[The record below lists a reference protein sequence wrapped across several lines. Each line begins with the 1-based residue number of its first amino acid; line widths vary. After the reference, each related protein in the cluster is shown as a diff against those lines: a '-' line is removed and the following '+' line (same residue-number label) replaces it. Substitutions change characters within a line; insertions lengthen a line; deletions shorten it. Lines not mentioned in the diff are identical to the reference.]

1 MEVKNNYDSF
11 DPLAYIE
18 NKYSTMSEWTA
29 IPLKGLRDVFLQS
42 YSKDEGG
49 LKVLDYGCGPVPI
62 YMSPAPHYASEIVFA
77 DYSKANRDM
86 LKKWLDNEPGCPDY
100 TPIFK
105 YVVQGIEGLEHEDII
120 DVAVSQRQDDL
131 RSLVKA
137 VVHCDI
143 TQDTPIEPGYEG
155 PYDVIYSGLCLS
167 VAATSVQEYS
177 NNIKRLTKLLK
188 PSGKLVINSTEAR
201 HLHDTTYTYYV
212 KEAKFQSFSIT
223 LDALTRALKEN
234 GYDDIKITRS
244 LVDET
249 EGAAQR
255 LSSEVLAMRLIVA
268 TKICENKL

>member
-29 IPLKGLRDVFLQS
+29 IPLKGLHDVFLQS

-105 YVVQGIEGLEHEDII
+105 YVVQGIEGFEHEDII

-131 RSLVKA
+131 
-137 VVHCDI
+137 
-143 TQDTPIEPGYEG
+143 
-155 PYDVIYSGLCLS
+155 
-167 VAATSVQEYS
+167 
-177 NNIKRLTKLLK
+177 
-188 PSGKLVINSTEAR
+188 
-201 HLHDTTYTYYV
+201 
-212 KEAKFQSFSIT
+212 
-223 LDALTRALKEN
+223 
-234 GYDDIKITRS
+234 
-244 LVDET
+244 
-249 EGAAQR
+249 
-255 LSSEVLAMRLIVA
+255 
-268 TKICENKL
+268 